1 MKKQSS
7 FNAILQNK
15 YFAYMNRKIRN
26 GILLGIT
33 AATLWGISGTLGQ
46 FLFQQR
52 GINVEWLITV
62 RLLISGVGL
71 LILAKTTKN
80 DIFSIWK
87 NRKDAIELMLFSII
101 GMVGVQYTYFAAI
114 KHSNAA
120 TATVLQFAGPIFI
133 AIYLAIKYKRLPKKL
148 ELLAIILAVLG
159 TFLLV
164 THGKVGT
171 LSISGIALFFG
182 IASAITLAIYTLQPK
197 RLLAKYNSAL
207 VVGWGMFVGGIA
219 FSFVKAPWQVEG
231 SWDLSTYF
239 CVAFIIVLGTL
250 IAFYSYLNAV
260 KIIGGQKTSLL
271 ASAEPLVAVILSVI
285 WLKIPFTMVDWIGSL
300 CIISTVFLLTK
311 KESR

>member
-1 MKKQSS
+1 MDTKTKK
-7 FNAILQNK
+7 
-15 YFAYMNRKIRN
+15 
-26 GILLGIT
+26 GILLGII
-33 AATLWGISGTLGQ
+33 AAAFWGISGTLGQ

-52 GINVEWLITV
+52 GINVEWLITL
-62 RLLISGVGL
+62 RLLLSGVGL
-71 LILAKTTKN
+71 LILAKSTKN
-80 DIFSIWK
+80 DILKIWN
-87 NRKDAIELMLFSII
+87 NRKDAIQLFIFSII

-133 AIYLAIKYKRLPKKL
+133 AVYLALKYKKIPKKL
-148 ELLAIILAVLG
+148 ELLAILLAVAG

-164 THGKVGT
+164 TRGNFNT

-197 RLLAKYNSAL
+197 DLLAKYNSAL
-207 VVGWGMFVGGIA
+207 VVGWGMLIGGIV

-231 SWDLSTYF
+231 DWDLKTF
-239 CVAFIIVLGTL
+239 LGVAFIIIFGTL

-285 WLKIPFTMVDWIGSL
+285 WLNTPFSVIEWIGSL

-311 KESR
+311 KETK

>member
-1 MKKQSS
+1 MDTKNKK
-7 FNAILQNK
+7 
-15 YFAYMNRKIRN
+15 
-26 GILLGIT
+26 GILLGII
-33 AATLWGISGTLGQ
+33 AAAFWGISGTIGQ

-52 GINVEWLITV
+52 GINVEWLITL
-62 RLLISGVGL
+62 RLLLSGVGL
-71 LILAKTTKN
+71 LILAKCTKN
-80 DIFSIWK
+80 DILKIWN
-87 NRKDAIELMLFSII
+87 NRKDAIQLFIFSII

-133 AIYLAIKYKRLPKKL
+133 AIYLALKYKKMPKKL
-148 ELLAIILAVLG
+148 ELLAILLAVTG

-164 THGKVGT
+164 TRGNFDT

-197 RLLAKYNSAL
+197 ALLAKYNSAL
-207 VVGWGMFVGGIA
+207 VVGWGMFIGGIV

-231 SWDLSTYF
+231 DWDLKTF
-239 CVAFIIVLGTL
+239 LGVAFIIIFGTL
-250 IAFYSYLNAV
+250 IAFYAYLNAV

-285 WLKIPFTMVDWIGSL
+285 WLNTPFSVIEWIGSL

-311 KESR
+311 KETK

>member
-1 MKKQSS
+1 MDTKNKK
-7 FNAILQNK
+7 
-15 YFAYMNRKIRN
+15 
-26 GILLGIT
+26 GILLGII
-33 AATLWGISGTLGQ
+33 AAAFWGISGTIGQ

-52 GINVEWLITV
+52 GINVEWLITL
-62 RLLISGVGL
+62 RLLLSGVGL
-71 LILAKTTKN
+71 LILAKSTKN
-80 DIFSIWK
+80 NILEIWN
-87 NRKDAIELMLFSII
+87 NRKDTIQLFIFSII

-133 AIYLAIKYKRLPKKL
+133 AIYLALKYKKMPKKL
-148 ELLAIILAVLG
+148 ERLAILLAVTG

-164 THGKVGT
+164 TRGNFDT

-197 RLLAKYNSAL
+197 ALLAKYNSAL
-207 VVGWGMFVGGIA
+207 VVGWGMFIGGIV

-231 SWDLSTYF
+231 DWDLKTF
-239 CVAFIIVLGTL
+239 LGVAFIIIFGTL
-250 IAFYSYLNAV
+250 IAFYAYLNAV

-285 WLKIPFTMVDWIGSL
+285 WLNTPFSVIEWIGSL

-311 KESR
+311 KETK

>member
-1 MKKQSS
+1 MDTKNKK
-7 FNAILQNK
+7 
-15 YFAYMNRKIRN
+15 
-26 GILLGIT
+26 GILLGII
-33 AATLWGISGTLGQ
+33 AAAFWGISGTIGQ

-52 GINVEWLITV
+52 GINVEWLITL
-62 RLLISGVGL
+62 RLLLSGVGL
-71 LILAKTTKN
+71 LILAKCTKN
-80 DIFSIWK
+80 DILKIWN
-87 NRKDAIELMLFSII
+87 NRNDAIQLFIFSII

-133 AIYLAIKYKRLPKKL
+133 AIYLALKYKKMPKKL
-148 ELLAIILAVLG
+148 ELLAILLAVTG

-164 THGKVGT
+164 TSGNFNT

-197 RLLAKYNSAL
+197 ALLAKYNSAL
-207 VVGWGMFVGGIA
+207 VVGWGMFIGGIV

-231 SWDLSTYF
+231 DWDLKTF
-239 CVAFIIVLGTL
+239 LGVAFIIIFGTL
-250 IAFYSYLNAV
+250 IAFYAYLNAV

-285 WLKIPFTMVDWIGSL
+285 WLNTPFSVIEWIGSL

-311 KESR
+311 KETK

>member
-1 MKKQSS
+1 MDTENKK
-7 FNAILQNK
+7 
-15 YFAYMNRKIRN
+15 
-26 GILLGIT
+26 GILLGII
-33 AATLWGISGTLGQ
+33 AAAFWGISGTIGQ

-52 GINVEWLITV
+52 GINVEWLITL
-62 RLLISGVGL
+62 RLLLSGVGL
-71 LILAKTTKN
+71 LILAKCTKN
-80 DIFSIWK
+80 DILKIWN
-87 NRKDAIELMLFSII
+87 NRKDAIQLFIFSII
-101 GMVGVQYTYFAAI
+101 GMFGVQYTYFAAI

-133 AIYLAIKYKRLPKKL
+133 AIYLALKYKKMPKKL
-148 ELLAIILAVLG
+148 ELLAILLAVTG

-164 THGKVGT
+164 TSGNFNT

-197 RLLAKYNSAL
+197 ALLAKYNSAL
-207 VVGWGMFVGGIA
+207 VVGWGMFIGGIV

-231 SWDLSTYF
+231 DWDLKTF
-239 CVAFIIVLGTL
+239 LGVAFIIIFGTL
-250 IAFYSYLNAV
+250 IAFYAYLNAV

-285 WLKIPFTMVDWIGSL
+285 WLNTPFSVIEWIGSL

-311 KESR
+311 KETK

>member
-1 MKKQSS
+1 MDTKNKK
-7 FNAILQNK
+7 
-15 YFAYMNRKIRN
+15 
-26 GILLGIT
+26 GILLGII
-33 AATLWGISGTLGQ
+33 AAAFWGISGTIGQ

-52 GINVEWLITV
+52 GINVEWLITL
-62 RLLISGVGL
+62 RLLLSGVGL
-71 LILAKTTKN
+71 LILAKCTKN
-80 DIFSIWK
+80 NILEICN
-87 NRKDAIELMLFSII
+87 NRKDTIQLFIFSII

-133 AIYLAIKYKRLPKKL
+133 AIYLALKYKKMPKKL
-148 ELLAIILAVLG
+148 ELLAILLAVTG

-164 THGKVGT
+164 TRGNFDT

-197 RLLAKYNSAL
+197 ALLAKYNSAL
-207 VVGWGMFVGGIA
+207 VVGWGMFIGGIV

-231 SWDLSTYF
+231 DWDLKTF
-239 CVAFIIVLGTL
+239 LGVAFIIIFGTL
-250 IAFYSYLNAV
+250 IAFYAYLNAV

-285 WLKIPFTMVDWIGSL
+285 WLNTPFSVIEWIGSL

-311 KESR
+311 KETK

>member
-1 MKKQSS
+1 MDTKNKK
-7 FNAILQNK
+7 
-15 YFAYMNRKIRN
+15 
-26 GILLGIT
+26 GILLGII
-33 AATLWGISGTLGQ
+33 AAAFWGISGTIGQ

-52 GINVEWLITV
+52 GINVEWLITL
-62 RLLISGVGL
+62 RLLLSGVGL
-71 LILAKTTKN
+71 LILAKCTKN
-80 DIFSIWK
+80 DILKIWN
-87 NRKDAIELMLFSII
+87 NRKDAIQLFIFSII

-133 AIYLAIKYKRLPKKL
+133 AIYLALKYKKMPKKL
-148 ELLAIILAVLG
+148 ELLAILLAVTG

-164 THGKVGT
+164 TSGNFNT

-197 RLLAKYNSAL
+197 ALLAKYNSAL
-207 VVGWGMFVGGIA
+207 VVGWGMFIGGIV

-231 SWDLSTYF
+231 DWDLKTF
-239 CVAFIIVLGTL
+239 LGVAFIIIFGTL
-250 IAFYSYLNAV
+250 IAFYAYLNAV

-285 WLKIPFTMVDWIGSL
+285 WLNTPFSVIEWIGSL

-311 KESR
+311 KETK

>member
-1 MKKQSS
+1 MATENKK
-7 FNAILQNK
+7 
-15 YFAYMNRKIRN
+15 
-26 GILLGIT
+26 GILLGII
-33 AATLWGISGTLGQ
+33 AAAFWGISGTIGQ

-52 GINVEWLITV
+52 GINVEWLITL
-62 RLLISGVGL
+62 RLLLSGVGL
-71 LILAKTTKN
+71 LILAKSTKN
-80 DIFSIWK
+80 NILEIWN
-87 NRKDAIELMLFSII
+87 NRKDAIQLFIFSII

-133 AIYLAIKYKRLPKKL
+133 AIYLALKYKKMPKKL
-148 ELLAIILAVLG
+148 ELLAILLAVTG

-164 THGKVGT
+164 TRGNFDT

-197 RLLAKYNSAL
+197 ALLAKYNSAL
-207 VVGWGMFVGGIA
+207 VVGWGMFIGGIV

-231 SWDLSTYF
+231 DWDLKTF
-239 CVAFIIVLGTL
+239 LGVAFTIIFGTL
-250 IAFYSYLNAV
+250 IAFYAYLNAV

-271 ASAEPLVAVILSVI
+271 ASAEPLIAVILSVI
-285 WLKIPFTMVDWIGSL
+285 WLNTPFSVIEWIGSL

-311 KESR
+311 KETK

>member
-1 MKKQSS
+1 MDTKNKK
-7 FNAILQNK
+7 
-15 YFAYMNRKIRN
+15 
-26 GILLGIT
+26 GILLGII
-33 AATLWGISGTLGQ
+33 AAAFWGISGTIGQ

-52 GINVEWLITV
+52 GINVEWLITL
-62 RLLISGVGL
+62 RLLLSGVGL
-71 LILAKTTKN
+71 LILAKSTKN
-80 DIFSIWK
+80 NILEIWN
-87 NRKDAIELMLFSII
+87 NRKDTIQLFIFSII

-133 AIYLAIKYKRLPKKL
+133 AIYLALKYKKMPKKL
-148 ELLAIILAVLG
+148 ELLAILLAVTG

-164 THGKVGT
+164 TRGNFNT

-197 RLLAKYNSAL
+197 ALLAKYNSAL
-207 VVGWGMFVGGIA
+207 VVGWGMFIGGIV

-231 SWDLSTYF
+231 DWDLKTF
-239 CVAFIIVLGTL
+239 LGVAFIIIFGTL
-250 IAFYSYLNAV
+250 IAFYAYLNAV

-285 WLKIPFTMVDWIGSL
+285 WLNTPFSVIEWIGSL

-311 KESR
+311 KETK